1 MRVLKYLR
9 GHIPAVALI
18 VLLLVAQSFCEL
30 SLPSYTSRI
39 VDTGIQSGGIE
50 YAAPLVLTDKTMD
63 GVRLFLSEDDAAA
76 VSAAYTEAD
85 GVWTVND
92 TAQLPALEGIF
103 LRPLV
108 MYARLSEQGAN
119 TVLALRQQMQSG
131 LISHE
136 EILARGEEALS
147 GMGTLTDSVLHS
159 AAVQFLKTEY
169 AIAGL
174 NVDHIRN
181 GYLLRTGGKMLL
193 LTLGMVAAAVLC
205 SYVGSK
211 MSAAIGR
218 DLRAQVFR
226 KVLSFSSAEMDKFST
241 ASLITRSTNDVT
253 QIQAVCVLLVR
264 VVLYAPIIGLGGIV
278 MVARTKSGLGWV
290 IALAVAAMLL
300 LVGVLMKIAMPQFR
314 TMQQRVDDVN
324 LVSREV
330 LTGLPVIRAFHRE
343 QHEQA
348 RFNDASAA
356 LRDTQLF
363 VNRTMAFMG
372 PVMTLIMYGVTVM
385 IEWFGAKSIDAGH
398 MLIGDM
404 IAFSTYASLIIMA
417 FMMITI
423 VAVLLPRAEVAAARV
438 DEVLRTRPSVR
449 DPRTAAPAPADAT
462 VTFDHVSFRY
472 PGAEDDVL
480 HDISFTARPGA
491 VTAIVGSTGCGKSTL
506 LNLIPR
512 FYDATGGTVCIGG
525 VDVRRLHQADL
536 RAMLG
541 YVPQKGVLFT
551 GDILSN
557 LEFAGNVSEADAIR
571 AAATAQ
577 AEDFI
582 WSRPHHFLTPVAQGG
597 ANVSGGQRQRLSI
610 ARAIARHP
618 QVYLFDDSFSAL
630 DYQTDAALRQALA
643 RQTHD
648 ATVIIVAQRLSTILH
663 ADQILVLD
671 GGRIVG
677 CGTHAQLFKSCE
689 TYREIALSQLSAA
702 ELGEEG

>member
-1 MRVLKYLR
+1 MKRRRFALDVR
-9 GHIPAVALI
+9 PGAVALLAGLYF
-18 VLLLVAQSFCEL
+18 LL
-30 SLPSYTSRI
+30 
-39 VDTGIQSGGIE
+39 
-50 YAAPLVLTDKTMD
+50 PL
-63 GVRLFLSEDDAAA
+63 R
-76 VSAAYTEAD
+76 
-85 GVWTVND
+85 WC
-92 TAQLPALEGIF
+92 
-103 LRPLV
+103 
-108 MYARLSEQGAN
+108 ARL
-119 TVLALRQQMQSG
+119 
-131 LISHE
+131 
-136 EILARGEEALS
+136 
-147 GMGTLTDSVLHS
+147 
-159 AAVQFLKTEY
+159 
-169 AIAGL
+169 
-174 NVDHIRN
+174 
-181 GYLLRTGGKMLL
+181 
-193 LTLGMVAAAVLC
+193 
-205 SYVGSK
+205 
-211 MSAAIGR
+211 
-218 DLRAQVFR
+218 
-226 KVLSFSSAEMDKFST
+226 
-241 ASLITRSTNDVT
+241 
-253 QIQAVCVLLVR
+253 
-264 VVLYAPIIGLGGIV
+264 
-278 MVARTKSGLGWV
+278 
-290 IALAVAAMLL
+290 ALAVAVHELGHVAALVLCGTEIYGLRMEACGLALRCAPPEGAVRTVAAALAGPAAGAGLFCILRGLGCPEGADLSL

-343 QHEQA
+343 RHEEE
-348 RFNDASAA
+348 RFDTASAA
-356 LRDTQLF
+356 LMKTQLF

-385 IEWFGAKSIDAGH
+385 IEWFGAKSINAGN
-398 MLIGDM
+398 MQIGDM

-423 VAVLLPRAEVAAARV
+423 VAVLLPRAEVSATRV
-438 DEVLRTRPSVR
+438 DEILRTRASVR
-449 DPRTAAPAPADAT
+449 DPRSPEPAPADAT

-480 HDISFTARPGA
+480 HDISFTARPGE

-512 FYDATGGTVCIGG
+512 FYDATGGTVSIGG
-525 VDVRRLHQADL
+525 VNVRRLHQTDL

-557 LEFAGNVSEADAIR
+557 LEFGGDVSEADAIR

-643 RQTHD
+643 KQTHD

-677 CGTHAQLFKSCE
+677 RGTHSALLRSCE